1 MERCCVMICGK
12 EAPDGSTFCP
22 YCGKNPVEDSSGNTK
37 PFVISLSKRNLIL
50 LASAAAVLLITI
62 PILLVVFLWSGGPRS
77 VPADQRYHRLFG
89 IPAAGGKRKYESADQ
104 LRRAIRD

>member
-1 MERCCVMICGK
+1 MICKHCGK

-62 PILLVVFLWSGGPRS
+62 PSLLVVFL
-77 VPADQRYHRLFG
+77 
-89 IPAAGGKRKYESADQ
+89 
-104 LRRAIRD
+104 